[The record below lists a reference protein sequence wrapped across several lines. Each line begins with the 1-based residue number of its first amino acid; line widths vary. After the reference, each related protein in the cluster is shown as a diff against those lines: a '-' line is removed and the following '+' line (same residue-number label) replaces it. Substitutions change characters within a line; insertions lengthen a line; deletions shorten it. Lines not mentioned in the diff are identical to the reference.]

1 MDQEDVKKEEKK
13 EEKKNEIHEIKSQI
27 NIKVSPIIPTKKKN
41 NDIDFI
47 DNLDK

>member
-1 MDQEDVKKEEKK
+1 MLRKKKK
-13 EEKKNEIHEIKSQI
+13 KKKKKNEIHEIKSQI